1 MLIGRLECPPVEL
14 GPGTRVLIT
23 GASRGIGAA
32 LARRFAALG
41 CELGLVARD
50 AERLRE
56 LARTLPAA
64 ASAPAV
70 GATGASDAGEEDAV
84 GAGAPET
91 VAGHAILPADV
102 ADRDSIRAAAAA
114 FGDTDVVVANAGVAH
129 YGPWLDLDESLE
141 AQMTEV
147 NWLGTLHTVRAAL
160 PAMVERHH
168 GHVVLIS
175 SGAALRTFPGAAV
188 YGATKSAQRGFGEGL
203 WHDLD
208 GTGVGVTIVYPG
220 EIGTS
225 LHDHQ
230 REKLPDWRQGQ
241 EADVDACA
249 AAIVDGVRADARN
262 VYFPREVRLL
272 RFAHGLS
279 PRLADLALRRLR
291 GRSAAP
297 RSR

>member
-1 MLIGRLECPPVEL
+1 MLIGRLESPPVEL

-32 LARRFAALG
+32 LARRFAAVG

-64 ASAPAV
+64 GA
-70 GATGASDAGEEDAV
+70 GATAAAAD
-84 GAGAPET
+84 GAPET

-102 ADRDSIRAAAAA
+102 ADRASISAAVAT
-114 FGDTDVVVANAGVAH
+114 FGGADVVVANAGVAH
-129 YGPWLDLDESLE
+129 YGPWLDLDEALE

-147 NWLGTLHTVRAAL
+147 NWLGTLYTVRAAL

-220 EIGTS
+220 EIETS

-272 RFAHGLS
+272 RFVHGLS

-291 GRSAAP
+291 GHSAAP
-297 RSR
+297 RSH

>member
-1 MLIGRLECPPVEL
+1 MLIGRLEWPPVEL

-50 AERLRE
+50 PERLRE
-56 LARTLPAA
+56 LARGLPAA
-64 ASAPAV
+64 GD
-70 GATGASDAGEEDAV
+70 GATRDATDEG
-84 GAGAPET
+84 PET

-102 ADRDSIRAAAAA
+102 ADRDSIAAAAA
-114 FGDTDVVVANAGVAH
+114 TFGDADVVVANAGLAH
-129 YGPWLDLDESLE
+129 YGPWLDLDRELE
-141 AQMTEV
+141 AQMTEI
-147 NWLGTLHTVRAAL
+147 NWLGTLYTVRAAL
-160 PAMVERHH
+160 PGMVERHH

-241 EADVDACA
+241 EADVDECA
-249 AAIVDGVRADARN
+249 AAIDDGVRRDARN

-272 RFAHGLS
+272 RLVHGLS

>member
-1 MLIGRLECPPVEL
+1 VRLD
-14 GPGTRVLIT
+14 PGTRVLIT

-32 LARRFAALG
+32 LARQLAARG
-41 CELGLVARD
+41 CVLGLVARGED
-50 AERLRE
+50 GLRE
-56 LARTLPAA
+56 LVDGLQ
-64 ASAPAV
+64 
-70 GATGASDAGEEDAV
+70 GE
-84 GAGAPET
+84 
-91 VAGHAILPADV
+91 GHRALPADV
-102 ADRDSIRAAAAA
+102 ADRDSIRGAVEA
-114 FGDTDVVVANAGVAH
+114 FGDVDVVVANAGVAH
-129 YGPWLDLDESLE
+129 YGPWLDLEQRLE
-141 AQMTEV
+141 DQMTDV
-147 NWLGTLHTVRAAL
+147 NWLGTLYTVRAAL
-160 PAMVERHH
+160 PGMVARRR

-220 EIGTS
+220 EIETN

-241 EADVDACA
+241 EADVDECA
-249 AAIVDGVRADARN
+249 AAIVKGVESDARN

-272 RFAHGLS
+272 RAVHGLS

-291 GRSAAP
+291 GHSAAP